1 MKIRVKKK
9 SNESP
14 QPWRPPNSGSRGR
27 CFRRR
32 RRSAVAA
39 RGPLGHG
46 RHLGP
51 ALRGPG
57 GRVQAGPRRP
67 CPARADAA
75 RGPLV
80 PRLLGA
86 QTPPGRG
93 IPGHPQVAGTKSGQE
108 IFRGP
113 RRGKNSPGGAS
124 PSPPSR
130 RATGRRPERR
140 GGNRTPGRK
149 MLPASENSTP
159 APPSA
164 ARASLADAVSRL
176 PFPRPTRRRHL
187 VYRPAPRRRR
197 TSQRW
202 TRPIAELTCAATG
215 WSSKPLP
222 SNPPQSPTRIGLFG
236 SGRAPELTL
245 DSSGS
250 T

>member
-1 MKIRVKKK
+1 M
-9 SNESP
+9 
-14 QPWRPPNSGSRGR
+14 
-27 CFRRR
+27 
-32 RRSAVAA
+32 
-39 RGPLGHG
+39 
-46 RHLGP
+46 GP

-57 GRVQAGPRRP
+57 GRVEAGPRRP

-86 QTPPGRG
+86 QTPPGRRT
-93 IPGHPQVAGTKSGQE
+93 PGHSQIAGTKSGQE
-108 IFRGP
+108 SSGDRAGE
-113 RRGKNSPGGAS
+113 KNTPGGAS

-140 GGNRTPGRK
+140 GGSRTPGRK
-149 MLPASENSTP
+149 MLPARENSTP

-164 ARASLADAVSRL
+164 ARASLADAESRL

-202 TRPIAELTCAATG
+202 TRPLAELTCAAVG
-215 WSSKPLP
+215 CSFKPHP
-222 SNPPQSPTRIGLFG
+222 SNPPQPATRIGLFG
-236 SGRAPELTL
+236 SGWAPELTL